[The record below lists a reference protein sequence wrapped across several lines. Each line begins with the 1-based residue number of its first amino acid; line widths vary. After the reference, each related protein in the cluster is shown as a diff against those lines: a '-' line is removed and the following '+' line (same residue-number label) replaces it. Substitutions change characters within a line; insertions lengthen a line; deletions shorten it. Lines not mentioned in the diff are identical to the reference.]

1 MTTVPVATDLR
12 PGPPAGLAVSGLDVW
27 FGRRHVLRGLDLEPV
42 RRGELLAVVGP
53 NAAGKSTLLKALAGI
68 VAVRAGR
75 MVLDGTDLGRL
86 PGRERAR
93 RVGLLPQDGAA
104 GFAALTVFEGVLL
117 AAKQGGGRRVGA
129 EDLARVDRA
138 LEDAGVADLALRWL
152 GELSGGQR
160 QLVALAQALVQ
171 EPDVL
176 LLDEPTSA
184 LDLRHQLE
192 LLGLVRGRCRERGL
206 IALAALHD
214 LNLAA
219 RFADRVVVVHDG
231 RAVAQ
236 GPAEAVLT
244 SAMLAEVYGVEA
256 LTGRDHLGHAT
267 VTPVRPLGR
276 RPAVAA

>member
-1 MTTVPVATDLR
+1 VPAADTSSGAPR
-12 PGPPAGLAVSGLDVW
+12 GLAVSDLDVW
-27 FGRRHVLRGLDLEPV
+27 FGRRHVLRRLRLDAV
-42 RRGELLAVVGP
+42 RRGELVAVVGP

-68 VAVRAGR
+68 VGVRGGR

-104 GFAALTVFEGVLL
+104 GLAALTVFEGVLL

-138 LEDAGVADLALRWL
+138 LDEAGVADLALRWL

-184 LDLRHQLE
+184 LDLRHQLD
-192 LLGLVRGRCRERGL
+192 LLELVRERCREHGM

-219 RFADRVVVVHDG
+219 RFADRVAVVHDG
-231 RAVAQ
+231 RVVAQ
-236 GPAEAVLT
+236 GSAEAVLT
-244 SAMLAEVYGVEA
+244 PALLAEVYGVEA
-256 LTGRDHLGHAT
+256 ATGRDPLGHPT
-267 VTPVRPLGR
+267 VTPLRSLKHPRPPTTLH
-276 RPAVAA
+276 A